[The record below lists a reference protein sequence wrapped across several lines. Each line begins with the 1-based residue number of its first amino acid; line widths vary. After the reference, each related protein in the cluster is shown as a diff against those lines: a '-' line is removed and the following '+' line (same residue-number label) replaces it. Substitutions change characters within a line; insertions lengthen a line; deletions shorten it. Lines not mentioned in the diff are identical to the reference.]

1 MVNVLEAEEK
11 GESAAEDE
19 KIAAALLELAAVG
32 DAPVEA
38 EKDQAVTKVCLL
50 VANAQTAAK
59 NAMMT
64 TTSSNSNPPMAA
76 RCLIKRSKK
85 MSVKKLFLCRY
96 HCTKNTNLNIQ
107 CKSLCL
113 S

>member
-50 VANAQTAAK
+50 EANAQTAAK
-59 NAMMT
+59 M
-64 TTSSNSNPPMAA
+64 P
-76 RCLIKRSKK
+76 
-85 MSVKKLFLCRY
+85 
-96 HCTKNTNLNIQ
+96 
-107 CKSLCL
+107 
-113 S
+113 